1 MSNSSLSLS
10 DANMEISIGIKCPY
24 RAASQEAV
32 RHVRFLCSQD
42 KIRSWI
48 RKKYSK
54 SDPIP
59 VQHFFFYRIVGRS
72 PLDWYIPKGCYAQIV
87 FAFLQDV

>member
-59 VQHFFFYRIVGRS
+59 VQHFFFTGL
-72 PLDWYIPKGCYAQIV
+72 LDVHHWIGTSLRGAMLK
-87 FAFLQDV
+87 